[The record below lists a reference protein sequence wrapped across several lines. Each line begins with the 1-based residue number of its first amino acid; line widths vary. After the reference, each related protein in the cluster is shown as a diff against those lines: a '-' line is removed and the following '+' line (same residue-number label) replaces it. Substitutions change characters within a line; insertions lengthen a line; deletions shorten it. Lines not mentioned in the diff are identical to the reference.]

1 MDKRFTPE
9 EYDEKMDYITSIEE
23 LVSDLEEVDEAFSR
37 TLLKNF
43 DSSSLR
49 LMGFQGVKDYI
60 RTNWS
65 LLGRLAFMNYALD
78 VKESDNEDRSSVTV
92 DIVSID
98 HPFLVDSYHAT
109 LDSLGFEYVL
119 VVHPLIMVERNL
131 KGRFIRCNEGPDRSG
146 RLESFVRFE
155 VFADGD
161 SIEKLRSAFEN
172 SFLYLEALNSFQHS
186 AEYRKWH
193 FDGTMSSAMVD
204 SGMVLVG
211 AIVGGKRHGVVELM
225 SDHEVSLI
233 TSHRRSEGP
242 RLTAVASKVIEFR
255 PLVAVDM
262 ESSESETPITMV
274 LVERSDDKGVDNRVS
289 AAEIA
294 RRLDIHSD
302 SYSYQELLDVMEV
315 LPRVEYNFRPLEEV
329 AQVVA
334 GLFNIGGGSQIS
346 SLVSALS
353 DSHAVRIY
361 LTMAIDRYR
370 QDLVAGLSH
379 EIEVIMQMK
388 PYIRLGAIDAS
399 FARLD
404 IDLVFPGRDL
414 VADVIDIA
422 TAIVLVADDFT
433 KKWADKL
440 EAELYRRY
448 DRDEAR
454 LLAHRYSSVFDE
466 TYQSDYSVE
475 VACDD
480 IERIESLIAGNGI
493 WVGITR
499 ESDRRSYSNY
509 RDGERLRVRLLHS
522 GDRRT
527 LSYLLPLVETFGMT
541 VVEEIPYHLHS
552 SQLRDR
558 IWMYDLGVV
567 LNESLGSLTEPK
579 LRAFSK
585 TLSDVLVSNLDVDPL
600 NQLAIALTATTGE
613 IVMLRALCHYQR
625 FTTNGATV
633 DAAKEALVRNGSA
646 TVALLAFARAH
657 LGVSPQD
664 DAEANLLMEIDKLL
678 SLDDDRQF
686 RIFQQLV
693 NATLRCNILSREREG
708 DPIVIKFRSG
718 TIDGLPFPRPL
729 IETYVFGPFVEG
741 IHLRASLVARGG
753 IRFSDRLDDFRTEIL
768 GLMKAQSVKNAVI
781 VPNGAK
787 GGFVIRRRAAGSVAP
802 EVAYEAF
809 IDSLLSI
816 TDNVVDGKVVHPESL
831 AILDG
836 DDPYLVVAADKGT
849 ATYSDLANSIS
860 ERRGFWLKDAFASGG
875 SIGYDHKAMG
885 ITARGAWI
893 SVVHHFHRIGV
904 DPDKDP
910 FTVVGVGDMS
920 GDVFGNG
927 LLRSE
932 KARLVAAFDHRHI
945 FIDPNPD
952 LSLSFA
958 ERSRLFEL
966 SRSSWADY
974 SSELIS
980 NGGGVYPRSAKSIE
994 LSDEGAKVLGCSSG
1008 HYTPDELIRA
1018 ILRAPVDLLWNGG
1031 IGTYIKAHDESDI
1044 EVGDKNNDHVRV
1056 SADEIRARVI
1066 GEGGNLGISQRG
1078 RVELGRRGVLLN
1090 TDAIDNSAGVDT
1102 SDHEV
1107 NIKIMLELM
1116 TDEMI
1121 GARGEV
1127 LRSFTDEIA
1136 ASVLQDNLW
1145 QNWIIS
1151 LGASEFS
1158 QLRGAYLETIRRLV
1172 DEGGLDLGVEFL
1184 PEIEEVVNGY
1194 VYTRSELAVILAY
1207 EKLRFK
1213 AHLRRENI
1221 EDVQYLSDLAK
1232 SYFPLWIQERDKGRI
1247 KSHTLW
1253 PELVANF
1260 VANSIVNMA
1269 GPSYVNRT
1277 TSELSCSELEV
1288 TKAFFGADYIFGTLD
1303 LAKELI
1309 NRRFST
1315 FDEDMCVFTNL
1326 SRFQERVTRWL
1337 LRLRRTEISQ
1347 ISEAFKESALS
1358 LAGNITEILPE
1369 RYLRRTEIDVDDSAS
1384 GAAKLASIAP
1394 FATNIMEIADI
1405 FTSGLGNSA
1414 EEVAK
1419 IFYRVGETLYLPD
1432 LLDIAQL
1439 LPRRSSWER
1448 QVRISIRDDIDMI
1461 HRDIVTHLLR
1471 AGVEIVDA
1479 FATIEPVVERYRS
1492 DIELANGAGV
1502 DDENRLAALV
1512 VATRKLRDVV
1522 GALRSQ

>member
-1 MDKRFTPE
+1 MDSRFTSDK
-9 EYDEKMDYITSIEE
+9 YDEKLDYITSIEE
-23 LVSDLEEVDEAFSR
+23 LVSDLDDVDDAFAR
-37 TLLKNF
+37 TLLRNF
-43 DSSSLR
+43 DSSSIR
-49 LMGFQGVKDYI
+49 LMGFDGVKAYI

-65 LLGRLAFMNYALD
+65 LLSRLAFVNYSIE
-78 VKESDNEDRSSVTV
+78 VSESNNQDRSSITV
-92 DIVSID
+92 DISSID

-109 LDSLGFEYVL
+109 LDSLGFEYSL
-119 VVHPLIMVERNL
+119 VVHPLIKVERSL
-131 KGRFIRCNEGPDRSG
+131 EGKFLRCSETPDRSG

-161 SIEKLRSAFEN
+161 AIHRLRQAFET
-172 SFLYLEALNSFQHS
+172 SFRYLEALNSFQHS
-186 AEYRKWH
+186 VEYRKWH

-204 SGMVLVG
+204 SGLVLVG
-211 AIVGGKRHGVVELM
+211 AIVGNERLGVVALM
-225 SDHEVSLI
+225 SDIEASLI
-233 TSHRRSEGP
+233 ASHRRSEGP

-255 PLVAVDM
+255 PLVAVDF
-262 ESSESETPITMV
+262 EAQDDEVAVTLV

-289 AAEIA
+289 ASEIA

-346 SLVSALS
+346 SLVSVLS
-353 DSHAVRIY
+353 DSHAIRIY
-361 LTMAIDRYR
+361 LTMEIDRYQ
-370 QDLVAGLSH
+370 QDLVAGLTH

-414 VADVIDIA
+414 VADVVDIA
-422 TAIVLVADDFT
+422 TAIVLVADEFT
-433 KKWADKL
+433 KKWPDKL
-440 EAELYRRY
+440 EAELYRRF

-454 LLAHRYSSVFDE
+454 SLAHRYNSVFDDA
-466 TYQSDYSVE
+466 YQSDYSVE

-480 IERIESLIAGNGI
+480 IERIESLLAGNGI
-493 WVGITR
+493 WVGVTR
-499 ESDRRSYSNY
+499 ENDRRSYASY
-509 RDGERLRVRLLHS
+509 RAGDRLRVRLLHS
-522 GDRRT
+522 GERRT

-567 LNESLGSLTEPK
+567 LSEGIGTLDTPK
-579 LRAFSK
+579 LSAFSR
-585 TLSDVLVSNLDVDPL
+585 TLSDVLVNNLDVDPL
-600 NQLAIALTATTGE
+600 NQLAISLTATTGE
-613 IVMLRALCHYQR
+613 IVMLRALSHYQR
-625 FTTNGATV
+625 FTTVGATV
-633 DAAKEALVRNGSA
+633 DAAKEVLVRNGAA
-646 TVALLAFARAH
+646 TLALLAFIRARLSVA
-657 LGVSPQD
+657 LLD
-664 DAEANLLMEIDKLL
+664 DAEDRLLAEIDKLS

-686 RIFQQLV
+686 RIFLQLV
-693 NATLRCNILSREREG
+693 KAILRCNISSRVRES
-708 DPIVIKFRSG
+708 DPIVVKFRSAG
-718 TIDGLPFPRPL
+718 IDGLPFPRPL
-729 IETYVFGPFVEG
+729 VETYVFGPFVEG

-787 GGFVIRRRAAGSVAP
+787 GGFVIRRRATGTVAP
-802 EVAYEAF
+802 EVAYEEF
-809 IDSLLSI
+809 IDSVLSI
-816 TDNVVDGKVVHPESL
+816 TDNVIDGKVVHPEAL
-831 AILDG
+831 TILDG

-893 SVVHHFHRIGV
+893 SVLHHFHRIGV
-904 DPDKDP
+904 DPDRDM

-932 KARLVAAFDHRHI
+932 NARLLAAFDHRHI

-952 LSLSFA
+952 PISSFA
-958 ERSRLFEL
+958 ERQRLFEL
-966 SRSSWADY
+966 PRSSWADY
-974 SSELIS
+974 NPELIS
-980 NGGGVYPRSAKSIE
+980 SGGGVFARTAKAIN
-994 LSDEGAKVLGCSSG
+994 LSEEGGKVIGCDPG
-1008 HYTPDELIRA
+1008 QYTPDALIRS
-1018 ILRAPVDLLWNGG
+1018 ILKAPVDLLWNGG
-1031 IGTYIKAHDESDI
+1031 IGTYIRAHDESDL

-1056 SADEIRARVI
+1056 PANEIRARVI

-1078 RVELGRRGVLLN
+1078 RVELGRKGVLLN

-1116 TDEMI
+1116 ADEI
-1121 GARGEV
+1121 VGARSEV

-1136 ASVLQDNLW
+1136 ESVLQDNLW

-1151 LGASEFS
+1151 LAASEFS
-1158 QLRGAYLETIRRLV
+1158 QLRGAYIETIQRLV
-1172 DEGGLDLGVEFL
+1172 AEGGLDLSVEFL
-1184 PEIEEVVNGY
+1184 PEIDEVVNGY

-1213 AHLRRENI
+1213 ALLSKEHI
-1221 EDVQYLSDLAK
+1221 EDSDYLSNLAK
-1232 SYFPLWIQERDKGRI
+1232 SYFPVWVQERDNNRI
-1247 KSHTLW
+1247 EGHTLW
-1253 PELVANF
+1253 PELVSNF
-1260 VANSIVNMA
+1260 LANSIVNMA
-1269 GPSYVNRT
+1269 GPSYIGRT
-1277 TSELSCSELEV
+1277 TSELSCSEVDV
-1288 TKAFFGADYIFGTLD
+1288 TKAFFGADYIFGTLG
-1303 LAKELI
+1303 LAKEIVNGRL
-1309 NRRFST
+1309 ST
-1315 FDEDMCVFTNL
+1315 FDDDMCVFTNL
-1326 SRFQERVTRWL
+1326 SRFHERVTRWL
-1337 LRLRRTEISQ
+1337 LRLRRAEVAEISPD
-1347 ISEAFKESALS
+1347 FKESALT
-1358 LAGNITEILPE
+1358 LVEAIGEILPE
-1369 RYLRRTEIDVDDSAS
+1369 RYSKRLEIEVNGERS

-1405 FTSGLGNSA
+1405 FTSGLGESIV
-1414 EEVAK
+1414 EVAR
-1419 IFYRVGETLYLPD
+1419 IFYQVGEALYLPD

-1461 HRDIVTHLLR
+1461 HRDIVTHLLKSNVQ
-1471 AGVEIVDA
+1471 VEDA
-1479 FATIEPVVERYRS
+1479 FFAIDSVIARYRS
-1492 DIELANGAGV
+1492 DIELANGTGV
-1502 DDENRLAALV
+1502 DVENRLAALV

-1522 GALRSQ
+1522 GALRS

>member
-1 MDKRFTPE
+1 MMDGRFASDK
-9 EYDEKMDYITSIEE
+9 YDEKLDYITSIED
-23 LVSDLEEVDEAFSR
+23 LVSDLGDVDEAFAR
-37 TLLKNF
+37 TLLRNF
-43 DSSSLR
+43 DSSSIR
-49 LMGFQGVKDYI
+49 SMGFDGVKEYI

-65 LLGRLAFMNYALD
+65 LLGRLAFMNYSIE
-78 VKESDNEDRSSVTV
+78 VKPSNNQDRSSVTV
-92 DIVSID
+92 DIASID
-98 HPFLVDSYHAT
+98 HPYLVDSYHAT
-109 LDSLGFEYVL
+109 LDSLGYEYAL
-119 VVHPLIMVERNL
+119 IDHPLIKVERSL
-131 KGRFIRCNEGPDRSG
+131 EGKFLRCSDIPDRSG

-155 VFADGD
+155 VFSDVEVAP
-161 SIEKLRSAFEN
+161 KLREVFER
-172 SFLYLEALNSFQHS
+172 SFQYLDALNSFQHS

-193 FDGTMSSAMVD
+193 FDGAMSSAMVD

-211 AIVGGKRHGVVELM
+211 ALVGDRRLGIVALM
-225 SDHEVSLI
+225 GEEEISLI
-233 TSHRRSEGP
+233 SDHRRSEGP
-242 RLTAVASKVIEFR
+242 RLTAVPSKVIEYR
-255 PLVAVDM
+255 PLVAVDF
-262 ESSESETPITMV
+262 ESEEDNEHFTMV

-289 AAEIA
+289 ASEIA

-353 DSHAVRIY
+353 DSHAIRIY
-361 LTMAIDRYR
+361 LTMAIDRY
-370 QDLVAGLSH
+370 QQNLVAGLTH
-379 EIEVIMQMK
+379 EIQVIMQMK

-404 IDLVFPGRDL
+404 IDLTFPGRDL
-414 VADVIDIA
+414 VADVVDIA
-422 TAIVLVADDFT
+422 TAIVLVADEFT

-440 EAELYRRY
+440 EAELYRRF

-454 LLAHRYSSVFDE
+454 TLAHRYSSVFDD

-480 IERIESLIAGNGI
+480 IERIESLLLGNGI

-499 ESDRRSYSNY
+499 ESDRRSYASY
-509 RDGERLRVRLLHS
+509 RDGDRLRVRLLHS
-522 GDRRT
+522 GERRT

-552 SQLRDR
+552 NQLSDR

-567 LNESLGSLTEPK
+567 LAEGLGNLDEAK
-579 LRAFSK
+579 LRAFAK
-585 TLSDVLVSNLDVDPL
+585 TLSDVLANNLDVDPL

-613 IVMLRALCHYQR
+613 IVMLRALSHYQR
-625 FTTNGATV
+625 FTVSGASV
-633 DAAKEALVRNGSA
+633 DAAKETLVRNGSA
-646 TVALLAFARAH
+646 TVALLAFIRSH
-657 LGVSPQD
+657 LGTSTLE
-664 DAEANLLMEIDKLL
+664 DAHDRLLAEIDKLS

-686 RIFQQLV
+686 RIFHQLV
-693 NATLRCNILSREREG
+693 GAILRCNVTSRSNESE
-708 DPIVIKFRSG
+708 PIVIKFRSG
-718 TIDGLPFPRPL
+718 GIEGLPFPRPL
-729 IETYVFGPFVEG
+729 VESYVFGPFVEG

-787 GGFVIRRRAAGSVAP
+787 GGFVVRRRAMGAVAP
-802 EVAYEAF
+802 EVAYEVF
-809 IDSLLSI
+809 IDSILSI
-816 TDNVVDGKVVHPESL
+816 TDNVVDGKVVHPDAL

-875 SIGYDHKAMG
+875 SVGYDHKAMG

-893 SVVHHFHRIGV
+893 SVLHHFHRIGV
-904 DPDKDP
+904 DPNRDD

-927 LLRSE
+927 LLRSD
-932 KARLVAAFDHRHI
+932 KAKLLAAFDHRHI
-945 FIDPNPD
+945 FVDPSPD
-952 LSLSFA
+952 PSSSFA
-958 ERSRLFEL
+958 ERQRLFAL
-966 SRSSWADY
+966 TRSSWADY
-974 SSELIS
+974 NPELIS
-980 NGGGVYPRSAKSIE
+980 NGGGVYARSAKSIL
-994 LSDEGAKVLGCSSG
+994 LSEEGAKVLGCEAG
-1008 HYTPDELIRA
+1008 QYTPDALIQA
-1018 ILRAPVDLLWNGG
+1018 ILKAPVDLLWNGG
-1031 IGTYIKAHDESDI
+1031 IGTYIKAHEEIDL
-1044 EVGDKNNDHVRV
+1044 EVGDKNNDRVRV
-1056 SADEIRARVI
+1056 NADEIRARVI

-1078 RVELGRRGVLLN
+1078 RVELGRRGILLN

-1116 TDEMI
+1116 ADEMI

-1136 ASVLQDNLW
+1136 ESVLQDNLW

-1151 LGASEFS
+1151 LAASEFS
-1158 QLRGAYLETIRRLV
+1158 QLRGAYLETIHRLV
-1172 DEGGLDLGVEFL
+1172 DEGGLDLAVEFL
-1184 PEIEEVVNGY
+1184 PEIDEVVSGY

-1213 AHLRRENI
+1213 AQLRKEHI
-1221 EDVQYLSDLAK
+1221 EDSKYLSNLAK
-1232 SYFPLWIQERDKGRI
+1232 SYFPKWIRDRDNGRI
-1247 KSHTLW
+1247 QGHTLW
-1253 PELVANF
+1253 PELVANYL
-1260 VANSIVNMA
+1260 ANSIVNLA
-1269 GPSYVNRT
+1269 GPSYISRT
-1277 TSELSCSELEV
+1277 ASELSCSEVEV
-1288 TKAFFGADYIFGTLD
+1288 TKAFFGADFIFGTID
-1303 LAKELI
+1303 LAKSLI
-1309 NRRFST
+1309 NGRLGT

-1326 SRFQERVTRWL
+1326 SRFHERVTRWL
-1337 LRLRRTEISQ
+1337 LRLRRAEVSEIS
-1347 ISEAFKESALS
+1347 SDFKASALE
-1358 LAGNITEILPE
+1358 LVEAIDVILPD
-1369 RYLRRTEIDVDDSAS
+1369 RYRRRLEIDVDEAGYGAS
-1384 GAAKLASIAP
+1384 KLASIAP
-1394 FATNIMEIADI
+1394 FATNVMEIADI
-1405 FTSGLGNSA
+1405 YTSGLGSSVA
-1414 EEVAK
+1414 DVAK
-1419 IFYRVGETLYLPD
+1419 IFYRVGEALYLPD

-1471 AGVEIVDA
+1471 SNVELDEA
-1479 FATIEPVVERYRS
+1479 FESIASVIERYRG

-1502 DDENRLAALV
+1502 DEENRLAALV

-1522 GALRSQ
+1522 GALRG